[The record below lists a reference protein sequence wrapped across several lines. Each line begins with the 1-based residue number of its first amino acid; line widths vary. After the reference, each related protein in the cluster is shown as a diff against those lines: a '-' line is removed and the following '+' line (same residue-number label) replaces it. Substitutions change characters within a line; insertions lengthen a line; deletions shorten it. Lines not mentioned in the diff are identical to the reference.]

1 MENTNQN
8 DQIGGE
14 LTENGDQKNG
24 NYDPVTGKPYNG
36 PKTYGTQ
43 NNVGNIQNENN
54 GDGGQDLCIAS
65 VCCFIIGNLLLFTP
79 VAIIAGVVLITG
91 FVTGLIAMEKYPGNQ
106 FAKILAGLFIVE
118 IIIVVIFVIYVIH
131 TCMSCFDGGCAEMS

>member
-54 GDGGQDLCIAS
+54 GDGGQKMCIVSLC
-65 VCCFIIGNLLLFTP
+65 CLIIGTLLLFTP
-79 VAIIAGVVLITG
+79 VAIVAGVVLVAG
-91 FVTGLIAMEKYPGNQ
+91 YVIAMLTSAKYPKNE
-106 FAKILAGLFIVE
+106 FATILICLYGLDILLG
-118 IIIVVIFVIYVIH
+118 IIFYIVVVD
-131 TCMSCFDGGCAEMS
+131 TCMSCLNGEWAIMG